1 MLNNMQSRAWV
12 EINLDNIAHN
22 VQNIKSLLAPHTEIM
37 GVVKADAYGHGVRE
51 VANTLIEN
59 GVTRLAVSM
68 LDEAIEL
75 RNDGINIPI
84 LVLSYTDPS
93 RANEIIDNDITQTIF
108 SHDLALAL
116 SDCAQLRKTK
126 IKVHIKIDTGMGRV
140 GFLPGYNA
148 VKDVIRIS
156 KLGGLVIEGLFTHFA
171 MADELNELFT
181 KVQFERFMNICS
193 ELARVGIHIPIK
205 HVANSASIIRFPE
218 MHLDMVR
225 AGIILYG
232 LYPSEAIQNYS
243 EEVLKGKFSLKPSMI
258 FKARVIFVK
267 KVEETTP
274 ISYGCT
280 YVTKKISKIATV
292 SVGYADGYLRQLGN
306 KARVLINNNYFKVC
320 GRVCMDQT
328 MVDVTDDKNNILV
341 GDEVIL
347 FGGSGDNIVSV
358 EEVASYSDTINY
370 ELVSI
375 IGKRVPRIYFK
386 GGKIVNGLNYL
397 LR

>member
-1 MLNNMQSRAWV
+1 MLNKMQSRAWA
-12 EINLDNIAHN
+12 EINLDNIASN
-22 VQNIKSLLAPHTEIM
+22 VQNVKSLLTPHTEIM

-75 RNDGINIPI
+75 RNDGIKIPI

-93 RANEIIDNDITQTIF
+93 RANEIIDYDITQTIF
-108 SHDLALAL
+108 SHDLAASL
-116 SDCAQLRKTK
+116 SECSILRNTK

-140 GFLPGYNA
+140 GFLPGYSA

-171 MADELNELFT
+171 MADELNEMFT
-181 KVQFERFMNICS
+181 KIQFERFMNICS

-232 LYPSEAIQNYS
+232 MYPSEAIRNYA
-243 EEVLKGKFSLKPSMI
+243 EEILKDKFYLKPAMT

-280 YVTKKISKIATV
+280 YVTKKLSNIATV

-306 KARVLINNNYFKVC
+306 KARVMINNNYFNVC

-328 MVDVTDDKNNILV
+328 MVDVSDATKNISV

-347 FGGSGDNIVSV
+347 FGGTGDNIVSI
-358 EEVASYSDTINY
+358 EEVANYSETINY

-375 IGKRVPRIYFK
+375 VGRRVPRIYFK